1 MEKKVYIYIH
11 IPKTAG
17 MFIKGLIAKYDEKSK
32 IFTPFI
38 QVSQLGKK
46 LFGSHPTI
54 EFVKEQLPAAN
65 SDDVGFFV
73 VVRNPYDR
81 IYSVWKWCR
90 KRGVIGS
97 LGFPAVPNTFEEFVT
112 QLGQGDYD
120 NFYFMQS
127 QLNYIKGEDIN
138 ELKLFKYE
146 DMDSIK
152 SFLQSCNVDWS
163 EKKVNNIPGPSYKD
177 VYTPEMVE
185 IVKTKYMDEFDTLGY
200 STDYNFCVP
209 LDNPP

>member
-17 MFIKGLIAKYDEKSK
+17 MFIKDLILKSKKKSK
-32 IFTPFI
+32 IFDPFTN
-38 QVSQLGKK
+38 VSDFSIHIKNA
-46 LFGSHPTI
+46 PTI
-54 EFVKEQLPAAN
+54 KFVRQQLSASN
-65 SDDVGFFV
+65 SDTVGFFV

-81 IYSVWKWCR
+81 IYSMWKWSR
-90 KRGVIGS
+90 QNGIIGS
-97 LGFPAVPNTFEEFVT
+97 MEFPAVPNTFEEFVT
-112 QLGQGDYD
+112 QLGQGDYN

-127 QLNYIKGEDIN
+127 QLNFIEGENIN

-163 EKKVNNIPGPSYKD
+163 EDKINNVPGPSYKD

-185 IVKTKYMDEFDTLGY
+185 IVKTKYKDEFDTFEY
-200 STDYNFCVP
+200 SID
-209 LDNPP
+209 L

>member
-17 MFIKGLIAKYDEKSK
+17 MFIKRLIAKYNEKSK
-32 IFTPFI
+32 IFNPFTG
-38 QVSQLGKK
+38 VSHLNDG
-46 LFGSHPTI
+46 LFGAHPTI
-54 EFVKEQLPAAN
+54 KFIKEQLPAAN

-81 IYSVWKWCR
+81 VYSVWKWCR
-90 KRGVIGS
+90 KSGVIGS
-97 LGFPAVPNTFEEFVT
+97 LRFPAVPNTFEEFVT

-120 NFYFMQS
+120 TFYFMQS
-127 QLNYIKGEDIN
+127 QLNYIKGENID

-152 SFLQSCNVDWS
+152 SFLKSCNVDWS

-185 IVKTKYMDEFDTLGY
+185 IVKTKYMDEFDTFGY
-200 STDYNFCVP
+200 STE
-209 LDNPP
+209 L